1 MFDDCK
7 YIMID
12 ETIPIL
18 FPCTIAHNVVANALG
33 RNKVTSAGF
42 VEISQEAVDWY
53 SIIEV
58 NVYGGSVSLKLFSK
72 KEDIFF
78 IKKMLSID

>member
-1 MFDDCK
+1 MFGDCK

-18 FPCTIAHNVVANALG
+18 FPCVLAHEVVAKALG
-33 RNKVTSAGF
+33 KNKVTSAGF

-58 NVYGGSVSLKLFSK
+58 NVYGESIGLKLASK